1 MVCHFD
7 DVAPTRIEI
16 INVESSA
23 TARLA
28 AVLALLAVAALVYW
42 PSATVLWGAWM
53 DYSDL
58 SYTHGP
64 LIAVIVI
71 WLLCRKGSELA
82 SLPTRAWIPACLALL
97 ATGIAWEVS
106 FRASVQDLHVT
117 LLPVLMGLAV
127 TAALGREVG
136 KAILVP
142 IGLLWTAVPSLGNL
156 SSALQSLTLLALR
169 GLIWMSGLPA
179 SVAGDRIT
187 LPEGSFTIEEGCG
200 GLHFLIVGWAIALIH
215 GELRRATLKVRVTE
229 LVLMSGL
236 ALLANWVRVFT
247 LVVDGYYS
255 HMHDYLVAVS
265 HYWFGW
271 EVFVFCALVP
281 FFWLSGRFWSG
292 ARFREK
298 PPVTQRAPAAGARS
312 PMVQGAAV
320 SLVLLL
326 FMPLTS
332 HVLRAAE
339 PPRTLSP
346 GFSVDSNSWEL
357 ARADPA
363 SAWQPNFAGADLRQ
377 RASYRG
383 KDGRTIEVFAVAYRE
398 QRQGAE
404 LVGSGSSVLGLHGLS
419 IQLETVARSPRGP
432 FIDYE
437 VRDSTGH
444 RSVIWA
450 RYAVAGRGFINPL
463 ASQLWY
469 GLNASVWHPVAALV
483 AFRAGCGASCVEARD
498 DLTAFVAHFS
508 TPLDGEAAAPEQR
521 LASMRQ

>member
-1 MVCHFD
+1 MLCHSD
-7 DVAPTRIEI
+7 NVAPTRIEI
-16 INVESSA
+16 SNVESPV

-28 AVLALLAVAALVYW
+28 AMLAPLAIAALIYA

-64 LIAVIVI
+64 LIAVIVV
-71 WLLCRKGSELA
+71 WLLCRKGRELA
-82 SLPTRAWIPACLALL
+82 YLPTRLCIPACVALL

-117 LLPVLMGLAV
+117 LLPVLMWLAV
-127 TAALGREVG
+127 TAALGWDVG

-142 IGLLWTAVPSLGNL
+142 MGLLWTAVPSLGNL
-156 SSALQSLTLLALR
+156 SSTLQSLTLLAMR

-179 SVAGDRIT
+179 SVAGDQIT

-200 GLHFLIVGWAIALIH
+200 GLHFLIVGWAVALIH
-215 GELRRATLKVRVTE
+215 GELRHATFKARVVE
-229 LVLMSGL
+229 FALMSGL

-281 FFWLSGRFWSG
+281 FFWLSGRFWG
-292 ARFREK
+292 GPRFREK
-298 PPVTQRAPAAGARS
+298 PVTGTAPVTGAWSR
-312 PMVQGAAV
+312 MVQEAAV
-320 SLVLLL
+320 ALALLL

-332 HVLRAAE
+332 HVLRATE
-339 PPRTLSP
+339 RPRTLSP
-346 GFSVDSNSWEL
+346 GFRVDSNSW
-357 ARADPA
+357 AVSTVDPG
-363 SAWQPNFAGADLRQ
+363 SPWQPSFSGADLRQ
-377 RASYRG
+377 RASYLG
-383 KDGRTIEVFAVAYRE
+383 KDGRAIEVFAVAYRE

-404 LVGSGSSVLGLHGLS
+404 LVGSGSSVIGTHGLS
-419 IQLETVARSPRGP
+419 LQLESVARSPRGP
-432 FIDYE
+432 FIEYE
-437 VRDSTGH
+437 VRDSSGH
-444 RSVIWA
+444 KSVIWA
-450 RYAVAGRGFINPL
+450 RYDIAGRGFINPL

-469 GLNASVWHPVAALV
+469 GLNASVWNPVAALV
-483 AFRAGCGASCVEARD
+483 AFRTECAASCVEAREE
-498 DLTAFVAHFS
+498 LTAFVTHFS
-508 TPLDGEAAAPEQR
+508 TPLELGAAAPEQR